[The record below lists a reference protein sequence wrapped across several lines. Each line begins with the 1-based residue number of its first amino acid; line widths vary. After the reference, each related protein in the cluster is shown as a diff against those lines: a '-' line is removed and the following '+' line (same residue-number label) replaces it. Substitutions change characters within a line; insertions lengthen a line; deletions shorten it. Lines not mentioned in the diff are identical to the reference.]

1 MSTIWTVYN
10 IKKKDTLFRGKDS
23 TKRFCESF
31 SEHAK
36 NIIGFEKKK
45 NVTVNKRRIQ
55 MASRCKNM
63 LHLGKRIL
71 KKLTKSINYH

>member
-45 NVTVNKRRIQ
+45 
-55 MASRCKNM
+55 M
-63 LHLGKRIL
+63 LPLTKEEFKWHQDAKICYIWGKRIL

>member
-10 IKKKDTLFRGKDS
+10 IKKKDSLFLGKDS

-55 MASRCKNM
+55 IASRCKNM
-63 LHLGKRIL
+63 
-71 KKLTKSINYH
+71 

>member
-10 IKKKDTLFRGKDS
+10 IKKKDSLFLGKDS

-55 MASRCKNM
+55 IASRCKNM
-63 LHLGKRIL
+63 LHLGKKNL
-71 KKLTKSINYH
+71 KKAH